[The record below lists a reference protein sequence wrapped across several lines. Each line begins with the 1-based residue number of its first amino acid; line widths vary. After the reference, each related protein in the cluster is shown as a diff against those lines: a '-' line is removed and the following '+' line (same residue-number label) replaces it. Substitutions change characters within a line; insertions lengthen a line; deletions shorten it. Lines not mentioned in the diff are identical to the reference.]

1 MTPALQKYYE
11 DRFSLMVTAA
21 WADLVE
27 DLENMKKPIEEL
39 STIKTVDDLYF
50 RKGQLDILNWLLS
63 LKAVSELAYEEL
75 KNEDT
80 L

>member
-11 DRFSLMVTAA
+11 DRFSMMATAS
-21 WADLVE
+21 WSDLIE

>member
-11 DRFSLMVTAA
+11 DRFSMMATPA

-27 DLENMKKPIEEL
+27 DLENMKNPIEEL